1 MSGAYSHD
9 PGALSGPRSPGSLQ
23 AMLTVGA
30 AVLVALFVLPGSWGV
45 VLVGVAIVWEVGE
58 KAFWFRRTRGIPVA
72 VGAEAMIG
80 QRVNV
85 IAACKPEGKV
95 QLSHERWNARCS
107 RGAEVGETV
116 TVDAIEQLTLIV
128 STT

>member
-1 MSGAYSHD
+1 
-9 PGALSGPRSPGSLQ
+9 
-23 AMLTVGA
+23 MLTVGA
-30 AVLVALFVLPGSWGV
+30 AVLVALLVLPGPWGV
-45 VLVGVAIVWEVGE
+45 VLVAAAIVWEIGE
-58 KAFWFRRTRGIPVA
+58 KAFWVQRTRGIPVA

-85 IAACKPEGKV
+85 IAACHPDGKV
-95 QLSHERWNARCS
+95 ELSHERWNARCS
-107 RGAEVGETV
+107 HGAEVGETV